1 MSQSPAKYHNLNRPD
16 EVTDATSY
24 KKHTSKRLSVM
35 LQIKELMM
43 KWNEATQS
51 KGKAVEIMA
60 ILVLLIVIAVCFGLI
75 FGIST
80 SDKEGR

>member
-60 ILVLLIVIAVCFGLI
+60 ILVLVIVIAVCFGLI

>member
-80 SDKEGR
+80 SNKEGR

>member
-1 MSQSPAKYHNLNRPD
+1 MSQSLAKYHNLNRPD

-75 FGIST
+75 FGNST
-80 SDKEGR
+80 SNTEGR

>member
-24 KKHTSKRLSVM
+24 KKHTSRRLSVM
-35 LQIKELMM
+35 LKIRELMM

-80 SDKEGR
+80 SNKEGR